1 MALVFDPSLFL
12 WQAASCCILLY
23 LFSRFQDSSK
33 GGSLRF
39 WSRQEER
46 EQRGSTRLRW
56 PEVTRRV
63 AIVAVT
69 SRQTTWSLTASSATV
84 AGLLPRLPRP
94 NFIEF
99 ICFANLCHRDAS
111 DFSWSYCTPGTVEI
125 LAEAITTD
133 AQRVGM
139 LLLFGTRLEVQPRCM
154 WILTVKPRSTIRGF
168 VNATSA
174 TSATSAT
181 QFQFLGPLGFAGKPY
196 GSVDWCCTLDGC
208 YMAEWFCLTLRKR
221 SPLI

>member
-1 MALVFDPSLFL
+1 MAS
-12 WQAASCCILLY
+12 CILLHPVV
-23 LFSRFQDSSK
+23 SFQSISGLLKRWKSQILVAARGK
-33 GGSLRF
+33 GAAG
-39 WSRQEER
+39 
-46 EQRGSTRLRW
+46 QRGSTRLRW

-174 TSATSAT
+174 TSAT

>member
-1 MALVFDPSLFL
+1 MAS
-12 WQAASCCILLY
+12 CILLHPVV
-23 LFSRFQDSSK
+23 SFQSISGLLKRWKSQILVAARGK
-33 GGSLRF
+33 GAAG
-39 WSRQEER
+39 
-46 EQRGSTRLRW
+46 QRGSTRLRW

-174 TSATSAT
+174 TSAT

-208 YMAEWFCLTLRKR
+208 YMAVWFCLTLRKR